1 MGKTKR
7 YRGIAACLVL
17 ALLVMPLSYS
27 GANAAGTGK
36 PSRWAGEAVSGAA
49 AFGLVPPAFQNRYTQ
64 PATRAEFCAIAVSF
78 YEDIIGAEIVQRRKF
93 SDTND
98 VNVHKM
104 GGLNIVSGTGGNKFS
119 PSGLIT
125 REQSAVIFAHMMK
138 SLKLHLDAKRPSFSD
153 RADISD
159 WALAAVGQMQA
170 SGIMAGTGNNR
181 FSPKV
186 TYSIEQVIVVLVKIH
201 NLDAG
206 AIKAET
212 ALIQDYSQKMLA
224 LVNAERAKAGLP
236 AVTGDPTLQ
245 AAAATRSAELEQS
258 FSHTR
263 PDGRGCFT
271 VLEDLGVTGRASGEN
286 LAIGYTT
293 PERAVRALMASASH
307 KKTILNARYKKLG
320 VGVYID
326 SGGGFHWAQ
335 MFTD

>member
-263 PDGRGCFT
+263 PDGRSWVT
-271 VLEDLGVTGRASGEN
+271 VFDELGIVARGKGEN
-286 LAIGYTT
+286 LNKGATT
-293 PERAVRALMASASH
+293 PEGAMRSWMASSDHRDNVLNPDAVRAA
-307 KKTILNARYKKLG
+307 
-320 VGVYID
+320 VGVHEDHDGVLYW
-326 SGGGFHWAQ
+326 SL
-335 MFTD
+335 MFTT